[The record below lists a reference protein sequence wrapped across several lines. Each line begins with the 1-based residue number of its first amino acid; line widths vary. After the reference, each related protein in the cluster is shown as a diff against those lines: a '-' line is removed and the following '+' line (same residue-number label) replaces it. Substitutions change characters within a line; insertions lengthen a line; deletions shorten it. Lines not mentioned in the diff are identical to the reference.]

1 MWMHVTIDKLVNWW
15 NIPNILTLVLL
26 VEKKSI
32 QYTQKIVIPML
43 VTQSIITILQV
54 LNLPIR
60 LKVEFTDTVKI
71 IIVHTLTI
79 FI

>member
-1 MWMHVTIDKLVNWW
+1 MWMHVTIDKLVDWW

-60 LKVEFTDTVKI
+60 LKVEFTDTVDI
-71 IIVHTLTI
+71 IIHTLTI